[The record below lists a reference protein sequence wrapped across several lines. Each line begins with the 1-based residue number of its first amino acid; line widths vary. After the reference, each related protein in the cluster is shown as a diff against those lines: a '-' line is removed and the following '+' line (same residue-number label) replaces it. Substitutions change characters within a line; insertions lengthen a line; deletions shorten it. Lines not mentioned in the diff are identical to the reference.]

1 MSRVGKL
8 PVQIP
13 SGVKVE
19 VKDNY
24 VQVEGPKGTMT
35 QDFSPDVSIKVEE
48 NTVIVERNKETK
60 QARSYHGLY
69 RQLVQNMVTGV
80 STGFSKSLSV
90 TGVGY
95 RAEVSGDSLV
105 LNIGYSNPIE
115 YVIPEGVS
123 ITTDGPN
130 KVIVSGMD
138 KQQVGQV
145 SSEIRSLRLPEP
157 YKGKGIKYEDERI
170 VRKVGK
176 AGIK

>member
-13 SGVKVE
+13 QGVKVE
-19 VKDNY
+19 VKDSH

-35 QDFSPDVSIKVEE
+35 QYVSPDVSIKVEE
-48 NTVIVERNKETK
+48 NTVVVERNKETK

-80 STGFSKSLSV
+80 STGFSRNLLV

-95 RAEVSGDSLV
+95 RAEVSEDRLI

-123 ITTDGPN
+123 VTTEGQN

-138 KQQVGQV
+138 KQKVGQV
-145 SSEIRSLRLPEP
+145 SSEIRSLRMPEP
-157 YKGKGIKYEDERI
+157 YKGKGIKYEDERLR
-170 VRKVGK
+170 RKVGK
-176 AGIK
+176 SGIK

>member
-24 VQVEGPKGTMT
+24 VYVEGPKGTMS
-35 QDFSPDVSIKVEE
+35 QEYSPDVSIKVEDD
-48 NTVIVERNKETK
+48 TVVIERKRDTK

-80 STGFSKSLSV
+80 STGFSKTLLV

-95 RAEVSGDSLV
+95 RAEVSGDRLI

-115 YVIPEGVS
+115 YVIPEGIEIS
-123 ITTDGPN
+123 TEGQN
-130 KVIVSGMD
+130 KVIVSGID
-138 KQQVGQV
+138 KQKVGQA

-157 YKGKGIKYEDERI
+157 YKGKGIKYEDERLR
-170 VRKVGK
+170 RKVGK
-176 AGIK
+176 SGVK